1 MQLHSDYSLNSRR
14 RIANV
19 VLALAMLAG
28 LILAGCGSPATPAP
42 TATVVPSPTP
52 YPTYTP
58 FPTLTPAPTYTP
70 YPTQTPAPIQIQ
82 VKIITQTPNP
92 TYTPYPTFTPYLTPT
107 VPPSPTP
114 AGPTIYSWQ
123 EAGQHIGEYAAIEG
137 TIVRTYNSGKVIFL
151 NFAEEYQGTFT
162 VVIFADDAGKFP
174 QPPEQLFL
182 NQYIR
187 VVGEIGEYKGAPQI
201 VVNEPAQIE
210 VVRR

>member
-1 MQLHSDYSLNSRR
+1 MQFHSDHIPNSRR
-14 RIANV
+14 PVAGIALV
-19 VLALAMLAG
+19 MLILAG
-28 LILAGCGSPATPAP
+28 LALAGCGSSATPAP

-70 YPTQTPAPIQIQ
+70 YPTQTPAPVQ

-92 TYTPYPTFTPYLTPT
+92 TYTPYPIYTPYLTPT

-123 EAGQHIGEYAAIEG
+123 EAGQHIGEYAAVEG

-182 NQYIR
+182 NQYVR

-210 VVRR
+210 VVVR